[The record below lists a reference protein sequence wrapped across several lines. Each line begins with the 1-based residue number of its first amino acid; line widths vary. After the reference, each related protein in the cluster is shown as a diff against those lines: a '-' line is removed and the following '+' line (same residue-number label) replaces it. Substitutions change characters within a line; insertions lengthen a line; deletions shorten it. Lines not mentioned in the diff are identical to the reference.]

1 MSFSSDLMDEV
12 LDGIRDVAKD
22 LDSRDAEDV
31 IEAMRDALSERDL
44 RKVVLPISETY
55 GRKAENADSE
65 EYDEMVERYGMIIAK
80 AIAYQA
86 IKQEKLER
94 QLTRREKDDM
104 LEACDK
110 YDRIVSS
117 FQDNDDRPRRKSRRD
132 EDDRPQ
138 RRSRRETREAK
149 SRHSNSFERDGD
161 EKPERKSRREERKEV
176 VVETIVEEGMEDGS
190 SVTSD
195 NYHLLPAIAKDVPV
209 YFAGLEELRF
219 NQDAGVAGVHIL
231 DGNHKVN
238 YEKHRT
244 DLYLSGN
251 RISNSIPISI
261 EELDKQL
268 LKAANETVTAF
279 IEKEAE
285 QPDTDTPV
293 QRTSI
298 SKSTIITGTYRIDE
312 SVLGMEGIVRRAC
325 IDVLDNPDIDKC
337 VVGITVIHDIARLS
351 DIDRTS
357 EEYNEFIACSTSLSV
372 EAKLA
377 DVKSALLAATKVF
390 SPAQYDIIHRIY
402 NAAVCNALSVSLKLG
417 IKTDSIVRSW
427 SDIEELINT
436 TYLEQPQIVPV
447 IEMNLCA
454 SIPTFYEDVE
464 TLSIVRNYIFLP
476 ISQNEFTISSPVRYG
491 TINKSTRPEL
501 FGMIQKLVTTNVPQE
516 TFKAYTTI
524 VTNDNYSIPVF
535 KNRSLVTDIGYYAC
549 KPI

>member
-94 QLTRREKDDM
+94 QLTRRDKDDM

-279 IEKEAE
+279 IEKEAGE
-285 QPDTDTPV
+285 PDTDTPV

-312 SVLGMEGIVRRAC
+312 SVLGMEDIVRRAC

-427 SDIEELINT
+427 SDIETLINNA
-436 TYLEQPQIVPV
+436 YLEQPQIVPV
-447 IEMNLCA
+447 IEMNLQA
-454 SIPTFYEDVE
+454 AIPTFYEDIE

-476 ISQNEFTISSPVRYG
+476 ISQNEFSISSPVRYG
-491 TINKSTRPEL
+491 TINKSVRPEL
-501 FGMIQKLVTTNVPQE
+501 FGVIQKLTKTNLPQD

-524 VTNDNYSIPVF
+524 VTNDNCSIPVF
-535 KNRSLVTDIGYYAC
+535 KNRSLVTDVGFYAC